1 MFLAFPD
8 SGSEVFVHCATRRHP
23 PHRRA
28 LLPTMSCVRGWLAGG
43 RHIIADSPRA
53 CRPRLTVAAAA
64 PNGGG
69 SMQSMRRAFAA
80 ALPERRA
87 GEDDCVDVVV
97 EKNVST
103 VALAVSV
110 RGDTR

>member
-1 MFLAFPD
+1 
-8 SGSEVFVHCATRRHP
+8 
-23 PHRRA
+23 
-28 LLPTMSCVRGWLAGG
+28 
-43 RHIIADSPRA
+43 
-53 CRPRLTVAAAA
+53 
-64 PNGGG
+64 
-69 SMQSMRRAFAA
+69 MQSMRRAFAA